1 MASRYGGRLHGG
13 TSSLLKSS
21 GQSEAAVDDAGL
33 LHLVCRPHVLPCAES
48 LTRLDTRQL
57 PEIEEVF
64 SIPKQVADRMLFF
77 GRVRLRDKNRLAR
90 SCGRGPTVDPG
101 HTYGMDDKHGD
112 GTQHDASSSG
122 PATRSPERGHE
133 LGSPPSALGSDRA
146 AQDALAQA
154 VGGVNEKTRAIA
166 GALGLIGT
174 EDRVY
179 AKGGI
184 CCARVPSARLVVRC
198 VLTKHAAN
206 TEVCTGIF
214 CYLFTSRLGLA
225 GVCAVPDPLLKLELT
240 VCTYVRSRVWW
251 GALPRS

>member
-1 MASRYGGRLHGG
+1 MMRVCC
-13 TSSLLKSS
+13 TSCVVLT
-21 GQSEAAVDDAGL
+21 
-33 LHLVCRPHVLPCAES
+33 CCLPCAES

-198 VLTKHAAN
+198 FSRSTLPTLRCAQAYSVTCSPAAL
-206 TEVCTGIF
+206 VWPACAP
-214 CYLFTSRLGLA
+214 SRIH
-225 GVCAVPDPLLKLELT
+225 
-240 VCTYVRSRVWW
+240 S
-251 GALPRS
+251 